1 MQICVWKDVLS
12 EYKSKEDVAKGATM
26 LLHQVE
32 LHILN
37 ENSATPKKDENPS
50 WDIGKKLKADLLQC
64 HKEEWDMEH
73 S

>member
-1 MQICVWKDVLS
+1 
-12 EYKSKEDVAKGATM
+12 M

-50 WDIGKKLKADLLQC
+50 WGIGKKLRVDLLQY
-64 HKEEWDMEH
+64 HKGEWDMEH
-73 S
+73 SQTMKYKTVVSQNYMLKI